1 MSLFCILKMA
11 EKLHFLRTCNSEVID
26 MNPYIVYVKLD
37 EENRIT
43 SVDSSA
49 FLRETDGWTEI
60 DSGYGDKHHHA
71 QGNYFDKP
79 PCDERG
85 IYRYKAYQ
93 FVDAPAGKIIARFF
107 KNDEEYVILERTQ
120 EEMDA
125 DYVPPEVKPT
135 DAERISKLESEKKL
149 LTAQVQALS
158 DRNDFMEDCIA
169 EMATIVYA

>member
-1 MSLFCILKMA
+1 MEMQ
-11 EKLHFLRTCNSEVID
+11 
-26 MNPYIVYVKLD
+26 PYVVYVKVD
-37 EENRIT
+37 ESNRVT
-43 SVDSSA
+43 SINSSA
-49 FLRETDGWTEI
+49 FLADVTGWTEI
-60 DSGYGDKHHHA
+60 DSGYGDKYHHA

-79 PCDERG
+79 LCDERG
-85 IYRYKAYQ
+85 IYRYKL
-93 FVDAPAGKIIARFF
+93 VDGKS
-107 KNDEEYVILERTQ
+107 VERTQ

-135 DAERISKLESEKKL
+135 DTERILQLESEKKL

>member
-1 MSLFCILKMA
+1 MGMQ
-11 EKLHFLRTCNSEVID
+11 
-26 MNPYIVYVKLD
+26 PYVVYVKVD
-37 EENRIT
+37 ESNRIT
-43 SVDSSA
+43 AINSSE
-49 FLRETDGWTEI
+49 FLTDVTGWTEI
-60 DSGYGDKHHHA
+60 DSGYGDKYHHA

-79 PCDERG
+79 LCDERG
-85 IYRYKAYQ
+85 ICRYKL
-93 FVDAPAGKIIARFF
+93 VNGRP
-107 KNDEEYVILERTQ
+107 VERTQ

-135 DAERISKLESEKKL
+135 DTERILQLESEKKL

>member
-1 MSLFCILKMA
+1 MEMK
-11 EKLHFLRTCNSEVID
+11 
-26 MNPYIVYVKLD
+26 PYIVYVKTND
-37 EENRIT
+37 AGYIT
-43 SVDSSA
+43 TVNSSA
-49 FLRETDGWTEI
+49 FLPDTTGWTEI
-60 DSGYGDKHHHA
+60 DSGYGDKFHHA

-79 PCDERG
+79 LYDERG
-85 IYRYKAYQ
+85 IFRYKL
-93 FVDAPAGKIIARFF
+93 VNGRP
-107 KNDEEYVILERTQ
+107 VERTQ

-135 DAERISKLESEKKL
+135 DAERILKLESEKKL

>member
-1 MSLFCILKMA
+1 M
-11 EKLHFLRTCNSEVID
+11 R
-26 MNPYIVYVKLD
+26 PYIVYVKVD
-37 EENRIT
+37 ESNRVT
-43 SVDSSA
+43 SINSSA
-49 FLRETDGWTEI
+49 FLADVTGWTEI
-60 DSGYGDKHHHA
+60 DSGYGDKYHHA

-79 PCDERG
+79 LCDERG
-85 IYRYKAYQ
+85 ICRYKL
-93 FVDAPAGKIIARFF
+93 VDGKP
-107 KNDEEYVILERTQ
+107 VERTQ

-135 DAERISKLESEKKL
+135 DAERISQLESEKKL

>member
-1 MSLFCILKMA
+1 
-11 EKLHFLRTCNSEVID
+11 
-26 MNPYIVYVKLD
+26 MNMQPYIVYVRTD
-37 EENRIT
+37 DTERIT
-43 SVDSSA
+43 AVNSSA
-49 FLRETDGWTEI
+49 FLPDTTGWVEI
-60 DSGYGDKHHHA
+60 DSGYGDKYHHA

-79 PCDERG
+79 LYDERC

-107 KNDEEYVILERTQ
+107 KNGEEYVILERTQ

-135 DAERISKLESEKKL
+135 DAERILQLESEKKL

-158 DRNDFMEDCIA
+158 DRNDFVEDCIA
-169 EMATIVYA
+169 EMAAIVYA